1 MVICH
6 PLRSSEHHFF
16 KTLYDTVRYQFL
28 FTAFTLYRIS
38 DKHCS
43 LVVIFSDT
51 HNRACRT
58 VEVVFDSD
66 QCNVSEN

>member
-6 PLRSSEHHFF
+6 PLRSYEHRCFQ
-16 KTLYDTVRYQFL
+16 DTVRYQFL
-28 FTAFTLYRIS
+28 YTAFTLNLIS

-51 HNRACRT
+51 HNCAYGT
-58 VEVVFDSD
+58 VEVVFDSN